1 MPDKDFK
8 IRFSAQQ
15 DGTFGRA
22 VQETTDGLRSLK
34 GEAASLAS
42 SFTGGLVGGGL
53 VGFFTTLIDRIQSAV
68 KETRELKK
76 TADDLNIG
84 VGSARTINALES
96 GTGLAGVFTG
106 SIQAGRRARAD
117 ALAGDPEAVKAFERL
132 GISLRE
138 IKDLKPDDLF
148 YRVAT
153 AFERFDANAPGA
165 RERFFSGARIF
176 GGASN
181 AEALIPF
188 FSGGLL
194 NERRLFGRNGDLFA
208 AALGADPTAL
218 SRYKKDFEPF
228 SEFGVD
234 SASRA
239 AKLAEQNRYRAAEI
253 ARSQLPVEQQ
263 INDVLAQRVQ
273 IERDLQGA
281 PSELRRQQL
290 IGRLLDAD
298 QSLATLRARQLGTGT
313 PDIKGAGLQRNLD
326 DLSRAGF
333 FTNGS
338 PVALGNIQ
346 ADQLKELKEIVN
358 QLRKAPAETARA
370 L

>member
-42 SFTGGLVGGGL
+42 SFTGGVIGGGL
-53 VGFFTTLIDRIQSAV
+53 VGFFTSLIDRIQSAV
-68 KETRELKK
+68 IETRELKK
-76 TADDLNIG
+76 TADDLNISLG
-84 VGSARTINALES
+84 GARSIKALES
-96 GTGLAGVFTG
+96 GTGLSGVFTG
-106 SIQAGRRARAD
+106 SIQAARRARSD
-117 ALAGDPEAVKAFERL
+117 ALAGDPETVKAFERL

-148 YRVAT
+148 YRVAS
-153 AFERFDANAPGA
+153 AFEQFDPKSAGA
-165 RERFFSGARIF
+165 RDRFFAGARIF
-176 GGASN
+176 GGSAN
-181 AEALIPF
+181 AEALIPY

-194 NERRLFGRNGDLFA
+194 NERRFFGSSSRLFA
-208 AALGADPTAL
+208 DFVGGNPTTLA
-218 SRYKKDFEPF
+218 RYKKDFEPF
-228 SEFGVD
+228 SEFGID

-239 AKLAEQNRYRAAEI
+239 AKLAEQNRFRAAEI

-263 INDVLAQRVQ
+263 INDVLAQRAQ
-273 IERDLQGA
+273 IERDLASA

-290 IGRLLDAD
+290 ISRLLDAD
-298 QSLATLRARQLGTGT
+298 QSLASLRAKQAGSGA
-313 PDIKGAGLQRNLD
+313 PEIKGAAIQRNLD
-326 DLSRAGF
+326 ELSRAGF

-346 ADQLKELKEIVN
+346 AAQLKELKAILD
-358 QLRKAPAETARA
+358 QLRKAPSETAKA